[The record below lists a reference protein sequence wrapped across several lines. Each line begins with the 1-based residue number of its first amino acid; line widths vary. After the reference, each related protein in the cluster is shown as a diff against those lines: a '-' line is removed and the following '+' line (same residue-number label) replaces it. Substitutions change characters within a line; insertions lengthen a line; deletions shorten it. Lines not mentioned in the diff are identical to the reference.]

1 MKTYNLTLRFI
12 CNNEEKHAHIIE
24 SMASKG
30 YIFLETKKGLV
41 NNQDVRIILVFSKSD
56 LINDELD
63 QFKSKISED
72 LEDIKDCFSDY
83 EIKVII

>member
-12 CNNEEKHAHIIE
+12 CNSEEKHAYMIE
-24 SMASKG
+24 SMTSKG
-30 YIFLETKKGLV
+30 YIFLEAKKELV
-41 NNQDVRIILVFSKSD
+41 NNQDVRIILVFSKED
-56 LINDELD
+56 IIKDELD
-63 QFKSKISED
+63 QYKSKISEN

>member
-12 CNNEEKHAHIIE
+12 CNNEEKHAHMIE

-30 YIFLETKKGLV
+30 YIFLETKKKLV
-41 NNQDVRIILVFSKSD
+41 NNQDIRIILVFFKSD

-72 LEDIKDCFSDY
+72 LDDIKDCFSDY

>member
-30 YIFLETKKGLV
+30 YIFLETKKELV
-41 NNQDVRIILVFSKSD
+41 NNQDVRIILVFSKED
-56 LINDELD
+56 IIKDELD
-63 QFKSKISED
+63 QYKSKISEN